1 MNLRLPAVAALACLF
16 AAAPAAA
23 QDLDSVAAAAPVQ
36 AISFLPIHAA
46 FGFYAGDYERAVG
59 QTVTAGVGASWF
71 SLDDDEDDAFGY
83 STVEAKLRYYPS
95 GDVLNGM
102 SFGLTAG
109 PTFVSADDDFDGTTE
124 EDEDLTAIGIGFEI
138 ARSHLM
144 GVERH
149 FYYGYGA
156 GFKRLFVVSGKESGA
171 ELALP
176 TLRLSIGYAF

>member
-1 MNLRLPAVAALACLF
+1 MKHRLVAAAAAACLF
-16 AAAPAAA
+16 AAVPAAA
-23 QDLDSVAAAAPVQ
+23 QSADSAGAYVPAQ
-36 AISFLPIHAA
+36 AISFLPLHAA

-59 QTVTAGVGASWF
+59 QTVTTGLGASYF
-71 SLDDDEDDAFGY
+71 SLGGEEGDVFRY
-83 STVEAKLRYYPS
+83 STVEGKIRYYPS
-95 GDVLNGM
+95 GDPLNGL

-109 PTFVSADDDFDGTTE
+109 PTFVKADDDLDGQTE
-124 EDEDLTAIGIGFEI
+124 PDEDLTAIGIGFEI

-144 GVERH
+144 GVDRH

-171 ELALP
+171 DVALP